1 MTRAPLIVGVV
12 ALLVARGAAAA
23 PVAARITTE
32 NAVLPGKKSRGIAKR
47 QRTSEFGRSVTL
59 AQEGANFPYLP
70 PADVRGRTT
79 QLTCRAGVST
89 PVWCG
94 AWFGSNP
101 TCGQYS
107 QSAGTKRKTLPA
119 TATRPTDGNGR

>member
-59 AQEGANFPYLP
+59 AQKGADFRYLP

-79 QLTCRAGVST
+79 QLTCRGRCFDPGLVRRL
-89 PVWCG
+89 V
-94 AWFGSNP
+94 
-101 TCGQYS
+101 
-107 QSAGTKRKTLPA
+107 
-119 TATRPTDGNGR
+119 RP